1 VGLVISAVAV
11 ASWATV
17 VFIRTVLDVPRQA
30 YAVWQTADL
39 VIAYM
44 ERHDGAWPRSWED
57 LRPLAMS
64 APDVSESE
72 GPDGSVIIES
82 RPKASIEE
90 LQSLVEVDWGADPG
104 ELLKLPRKGGA
115 LPFRVIY
122 LRNGKST
129 HYEGREPNQM
139 ILAYLESRQRRKAKS
154 VAEPPAKQIDHATDG

>member
-1 VGLVISAVAV
+1 
-11 ASWATV
+11 
-17 VFIRTVLDVPRQA
+17 
-30 YAVWQTADL
+30 
-39 VIAYM
+39 M

-57 LRPLAMS
+57 LRTLAVS

-72 GPDGSVIIES
+72 GPDGSVTIEP

-90 LQSLVEVDWGADPG
+90 LRSLVEVDWGADPD
-104 ELLKLPRKGGA
+104 ELLKSPRKEGA

-139 ILAYLESRQRRKAKS
+139 ILDYLESRQRRKVKS
-154 VAEPPAKQIDHATDG
+154 AAGPLAPADWPRE